1 MAWPTN
7 SSNIDTQHLDAGT
20 DSPASARANIK
31 TALDEL
37 ANVIDGRNQASGVA
51 GLDASSKISATQIP
65 DELNTSSSND
75 LTLDPTTGKINI
87 EEILQLKPQTL
98 TELNARSDKEEG
110 DLAYCSNGNSGSKCL
125 AVYDGSNWKV
135 VALGATIS

>member
-65 DELNTSSSND
+65 DELNTSSSTD

-110 DLAYCSNGNSGSKCL
+110 DFAYCSNGNSGSKCL

>member
-20 DSPASARANIK
+20 DSPALARANIK

-65 DELNTSSSND
+65 DELNTSSSTD

-110 DLAYCSNGNSGSKCL
+110 DFAYCSNGNSGSKCL